1 MTRDSDPLG
10 ASYACCRLVARRSRS
25 SFYPAMFL
33 LPPAKRRAMEA
44 LYAFL
49 RHTDD
54 LADSPLPLAFRQARL
69 ERWRMAVS
77 AVLGGA
83 AEVPDRAA
91 AAFSFLPLAGS
102 LSGMPAIG
110 PCAVTGLQADE
121 ASEAILPALA
131 DTVRRFGI
139 PPRYLRAV
147 LDGVAMDLEHRG
159 FETFDELS
167 EYCWR
172 VASAVGRACL
182 CIWGAHCE
190 AALPLADQCGVAFQ
204 VTNIL
209 RDVGED
215 AARGRVYLP
224 RADLAACG
232 FPVEA
237 LRCRQPSAALGRV
250 VERLAERAR
259 AAYRAGAD
267 LFDLLDRDSQRV
279 FGLMFSL
286 YRHLLERVV
295 RRRTDL
301 LVRRVCL
308 GRWQKLVLLARWTL
322 LRPRKSALP

>member
-10 ASYACCRLVARRSRS
+10 ASYARCRLLARRSRS
-25 SFYPAMFL
+25 SFYPAMLL

-54 LADSPLPLAFRQARL
+54 LADSPLPLALRQARL

-77 AVLGGA
+77 AVLRGA
-83 AEVPDRAA
+83 AEVPDRATA
-91 AAFSFLPLAGS
+91 APSFSPLAGP
-102 LSGMPAIG
+102 LSGTPAIG
-110 PCAVTGLQADE
+110 PCGVTGLQADE
-121 ASEAILPALA
+121 VPQAILPALA
-131 DTVRRFGI
+131 DTVRRFDI
-139 PPRYLRAV
+139 PPRYLWAV
-147 LDGVAMDLEHRG
+147 LDGAAMDLDHRG
-159 FETFDELS
+159 FETFDELA
-167 EYCWR
+167 EYCWQ

-190 AALPLADQCGVAFQ
+190 AALPLADQCGLAFQ

-209 RDVGED
+209 RDVSED

-232 FPVEA
+232 VSVEA
-237 LRCRQPSAALGRV
+237 LHCKQPNAALERV

-267 LFDLLDRDSQRV
+267 LFDLLDRDGQRV

-295 RRRTDL
+295 RRRKDL

-308 GRWQKLVLLARWTL
+308 GRWQKLVLLARWTFL
-322 LRPRKSALP
+322 KPRKSALP